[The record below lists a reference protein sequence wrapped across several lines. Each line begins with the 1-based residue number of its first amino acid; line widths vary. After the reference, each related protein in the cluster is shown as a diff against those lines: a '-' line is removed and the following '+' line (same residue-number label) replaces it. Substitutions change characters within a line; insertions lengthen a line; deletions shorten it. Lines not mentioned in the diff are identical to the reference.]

1 MAIAFSAPSLTDVL
15 QPAFRQFVPL
25 ARGLAAALGENPR
38 KVPGYCPRR
47 ALGEIGRAFKAPTRS
62 ATARVAGSRMLRRA
76 ALFSNSDFTG
86 LRWREQPMNPGSG
99 S

>member
-62 ATARVAGSRMLRRA
+62 ATARKMNGLTEVSSCYAKALTSCISEGGMRRA
-76 ALFSNSDFTG
+76 
-86 LRWREQPMNPGSG
+86 
-99 S
+99 

>member
-62 ATARVAGSRMLRRA
+62 ATARK
-76 ALFSNSDFTG
+76 
-86 LRWREQPMNPGSG
+86 MNWLTEVSSATPRL
-99 S
+99 